1 MKSPEQP
8 AAAVALTTPGVM
20 ETSVDASHEDNN
32 PETDVATDHQI
43 PTEVGFML
51 EQGGQGG
58 DMCMYSIRYEK

>member
-51 EQGGQGG
+51 EQ
-58 DMCMYSIRYEK
+58 

>member
-8 AAAVALTTPGVM
+8 AVTAAAVALTSPGVM

-51 EQGGQGG
+51 EQ
-58 DMCMYSIRYEK
+58 

>member
-1 MKSPEQP
+1 MTKLFLNNLLQEDNRPVKSPEQP
-8 AAAVALTTPGVM
+8 AVALTSPGVM

-51 EQGGQGG
+51 EQ
-58 DMCMYSIRYEK
+58 